1 MEEDLRQL
9 KCRNAQIVKRQ
20 ANVNSNYLTLYKSIG
35 ASQVM
40 VQTLK
45 SNYKNGVTLIKQSMG
60 IYAASINNYIRDSL
74 LKVESNYKLIITN
87 LQSECEKHQQ
97 AISKV
102 KSQYHNQSLNQC
114 KTTDNRIGEIIASK
128 NNEINQYQQ
137 LIGDEQNKVIEL
149 VKEMKKYKTL
159 YQQSQIQ
166 ADSTFKK
173 RDFIFESTKSFAAKL
188 KKNKDTDTG
197 ARVLC

>member
-1 MEEDLRQL
+1 
-9 KCRNAQIVKRQ
+9 
-20 ANVNSNYLTLYKSIG
+20 
-35 ASQVM
+35 
-40 VQTLK
+40 
-45 SNYKNGVTLIKQSMG
+45 MG
-60 IYAASINNYIRDSL
+60 IYAASIYNYISDSL
-74 LKVESNYKLIITN
+74 LKVECNYKLIITN

-114 KTTDNRIGEIIASK
+114 KTTDSRIDEIIASK

-149 VKEMKKYKTL
+149 VKEMNKYKTL

-166 ADSTFKK
+166 ADSAFKK
-173 RDFIFESTKSFAAKL
+173 RDFIFESNKSFAAKL
-188 KKNKDTDTG
+188 KKITAQMQEQESYAKMDGENQIKLERKARQHKNKILLFQNSE
-197 ARVLC
+197 AVIVASCKLYQ